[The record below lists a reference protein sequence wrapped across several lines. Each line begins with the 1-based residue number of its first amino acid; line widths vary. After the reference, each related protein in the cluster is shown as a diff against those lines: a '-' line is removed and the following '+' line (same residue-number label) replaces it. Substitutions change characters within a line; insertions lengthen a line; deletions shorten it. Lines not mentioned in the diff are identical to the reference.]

1 MGLPLL
7 GGAEGA
13 YPINIKLVTGSN
25 DITLTDYKLGY
36 DATTNPRGIASADD
50 YSVWCELFGTY
61 LSFKIVAGG
70 AGHNPSPTDTGVSK
84 NGTGF
89 ELQATADLNNVYV
102 VIWIIP
108 SGGVMRT
115 VI

>member
-13 YPINIKLVTGSN
+13 YPVNIKLVTGDN
-25 DITLTDYKLGY
+25 VITLTDYKLGY

-50 YSVWCELFGTY
+50 YSIWCEMLGTY
-61 LSFKIVAGG
+61 LTLKITAG
-70 AGHNPSPTDTGVSK
+70 AVTKS
-84 NGTGF
+84 GTAF
-89 ELQATADLNNVYV
+89 TLVATADLNNVYV